1 MEEKTGQLVSAGAF
15 QFCQLPSGS
24 HGLRRLGA
32 VNDVLHLVGR
42 FGDELS
48 GGSFGRL
55 LLLRCHLRHARRSS
69 DVCWLKDG
77 TYMQRLDPKPSNDA
91 CMSGDSASRH
101 GRTTMVLIIATA
113 AWGYFEKGSI

>member
-15 QFCQLPSGS
+15 QFCQLPSRS

-48 GGSFGRL
+48 GGNFGRSCCFAAICAMPGDPL
-55 LLLRCHLRHARRSS
+55 MSAGSKTGHTSS
-69 DVCWLKDG
+69 SLIRNLP
-77 TYMQRLDPKPSNDA
+77 TTPA
-91 CMSGDSASRH
+91 CAETLHR
-101 GRTTMVLIIATA
+101 A
-113 AWGYFEKGSI
+113 AGAPRWS